1 MRGQPSP
8 SELWFIFS
16 NHFDEGGICR
26 EILGQYASEYRKN
39 GDLIKNADVI
49 GNLCIK
55 LKSNIVVLHYGLV
68 FWRDWGIWRDFTKDG
83 QFYPPPACGIW
94 DPK

>member
-26 EILGQYASEYRKN
+26 EIRGKYADAYRKN
-39 GDLIKNADVI
+39 ADFIKNDDVI
-49 GNLCIK
+49 GDSYIK
-55 LKSNIVVLHYGLV
+55 LISNIVVLH
-68 FWRDWGIWRDFTKDG
+68 DG
-83 QFYPPPACGIW
+83 
-94 DPK
+94 

>member
-26 EILGQYASEYRKN
+26 EIRGKYADEYRKN
-39 GDLIKNADVI
+39 DDVIKYDDVI
-49 GNLCIK
+49 GNFYIK
-55 LKSNIVVLHYGLV
+55 LKSNIVVLHYG
-68 FWRDWGIWRDFTKDG
+68 
-83 QFYPPPACGIW
+83 
-94 DPK
+94 

>member
-26 EILGQYASEYRKN
+26 EIRGKYADEYRKN
-39 GDLIKNADVI
+39 DDVIKYDDVI
-49 GNLCIK
+49 GNFYIK
-55 LKSNIVVLHYGLV
+55 LESNIVVLHYG
-68 FWRDWGIWRDFTKDG
+68 
-83 QFYPPPACGIW
+83 
-94 DPK
+94 

>member
-26 EILGQYASEYRKN
+26 EIRGKYADVYR
-39 GDLIKNADVI
+39 KNADVI
-49 GNLCIK
+49 KNDDVIGNFHIK
-55 LKSNIVVLHYGLV
+55 LKSNIVVLHYG
-68 FWRDWGIWRDFTKDG
+68 
-83 QFYPPPACGIW
+83 
-94 DPK
+94 